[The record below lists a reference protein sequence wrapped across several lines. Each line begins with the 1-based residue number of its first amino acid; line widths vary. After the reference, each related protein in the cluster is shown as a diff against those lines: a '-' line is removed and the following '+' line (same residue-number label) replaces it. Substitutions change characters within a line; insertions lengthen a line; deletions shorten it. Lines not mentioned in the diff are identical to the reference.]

1 MLYSYR
7 HPDQVAKDLEKQR
20 LPEHEAVVL
29 VERRQFVREIPTPAA
44 TESSADEAWSLWDA
58 ATSSELVTE

>member
-20 LPEHEAVVL
+20 LLETDAAVL
-29 VERRQFVREIPTPAA
+29 VERRRFVRSIPTPAA
-44 TESSADEAWSLWDA
+44 TESTEEEAWSLWDK
-58 ATSSELVTE
+58 ATGSELAA